1 MTQKP
6 DQVQFK
12 NVVILVDN
20 VNRSKSFY
28 TNLLDQKIENDFGR
42 NVSFKGGLSIWK
54 KDYALEHINSSITDR
69 KLKMCSSTQKTHAQE
84 LYFEA
89 KNIDE
94 FQEKIIRSGTKMAHE
109 IITQPW
115 QQKAF
120 RFFDPDGFIIEV
132 AESMESVVKR
142 LAKRGLSVDEINEK
156 CMMPNKA
163 IKRILRNKK

>member
-115 QQKAF
+115 
-120 RFFDPDGFIIEV
+120 
-132 AESMESVVKR
+132 
-142 LAKRGLSVDEINEK
+142 
-156 CMMPNKA
+156 
-163 IKRILRNKK
+163 